1 MCQDI
6 SAVVAGPLMLATPR
20 HELTVGLTTSLD
32 MSLAVQRSVG
42 ASFMLKRAVDTPHP
56 HSGKATLPSPPREQP
71 CVQR

>member
-32 MSLAVQRSVG
+32 MSLALQRSVG
-42 ASFMLKRAVDTPHP
+42 ASFMLKRAVDFSGACGHP
-56 HSGKATLPSPPREQP
+56 PPTLGEGDTALPPS
-71 CVQR
+71 